1 MWKKLVVMF
10 ALFLAVGGEVVL
22 AQPAFVRE
30 LTVVAAAPGAN
41 PAAQPKHRRDSPST
55 SFVIVVITDKRPLP
69 RLGSEK
75 G

>member
-1 MWKKLVVMF
+1 MWKKLVAMF

-41 PAAQPKHRRDSPST
+41 PAAEPKHRRT
-55 SFVIVVITDKRPLP
+55 HR
-69 RLGSEK
+69 RRRRRHRRHHR
-75 G
+75 